1 MSVTHSTKQLH
12 RLWCYASRRESGRER
27 WAPKSVRGA
36 GNDEQLLRASD
47 ANCAAAVPSF
57 ANPPP
62 RSLLLA
68 ARRCWCRHG
77 APLAL
82 LCLALASWVRSSQR
96 SKEDKKKKLPPS
108 FLFSLVLHVPP
119 LFLHLFS
126 SLSLCVCGCVHNVG
140 TAGLLQI
147 GHACRKRGR
156 KRVGPRE
163 YYEGT
168 EREVGQR
175 GSPPRKRIGW
185 DGNMERKIELRER
198 ERERGGGLPS
208 LSELYRLLCSRRRAV
223 RHSSERNSLLS
234 GRCCS
239 WPSYLK
245 SLLRLPETGINLQPV
260 PVNYLSHCNYSPSL
274 PAAAAPRPISRRSRA
289 CGPRRVGPRPPPT
302 CGEVTLAEP
311 IFVITLSP
319 SSFVDPRPTSSR
331 E

>member
-36 GNDEQLLRASD
+36 GNDEQLLRASA

-198 ERERGGGLPS
+198 EREGGEGERVSPPYLNCTVCFALAAGQSGTRARGT
-208 LSELYRLLCSRRRAV
+208 LSCQVGVVLGHLISSLCSGCLRLELTCSQSRLITSPTAIIPRPSRLQPRRGRSVADLVRVVLAASARARLPPAV
-223 RHSSERNSLLS
+223 RSL
-234 GRCCS
+234 
-239 WPSYLK
+239 W
-245 SLLRLPETGINLQPV
+245 
-260 PVNYLSHCNYSPSL
+260 
-274 PAAAAPRPISRRSRA
+274 RSR
-289 CGPRRVGPRPPPT
+289 
-302 CGEVTLAEP
+302 
-311 IFVITLSP
+311 FS
-319 SSFVDPRPTSSR
+319 
-331 E
+331 